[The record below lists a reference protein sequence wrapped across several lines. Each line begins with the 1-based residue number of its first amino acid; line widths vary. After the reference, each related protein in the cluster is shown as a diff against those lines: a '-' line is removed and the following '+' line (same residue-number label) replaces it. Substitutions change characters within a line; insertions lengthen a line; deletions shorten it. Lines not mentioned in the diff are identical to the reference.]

1 MSLGDE
7 SLEWRSVLDALRT
20 LAVGTVQSA
29 LGEGGVVAYTDGAC
43 IKNPGGPAG
52 WSVIMASVNDVAAG
66 NVRTGAPRVECSGH
80 IPGSPT
86 TTNNRAEVTAVLAA
100 LCMAPRDQPLT
111 IHSDSDYTIKVAQG
125 IYEMK
130 ANSDLWEL
138 YRVLLKKRKTPPT
151 FEWVR
156 GHAGHEQNERA
167 DELAGIAAWNGDV
180 EAYRRWQESST
191 PEARNVLP
199 PAEMAALRQQVQKLK
214 AFFDSAPESGS
225 GVRENEREF
234 INDMTKRLQ
243 KNKFV
248 PSEKQ
253 MNWVKVLV
261 RKYRV

>member
-7 SLEWRSVLDALRT
+7 SLEWSSVLDALRT

-52 WSVIMASVNDVAAG
+52 WSVLMVSVNDVAAG
-66 NVRTGAPRVECSGH
+66 NVRAGAPRVECSGH
-80 IPGSPT
+80 IPSSPN
-86 TTNNRAEVTAVLAA
+86 TTNNRAEITAVLAA

-125 IYEMK
+125 TYQMK
-130 ANSDLWEL
+130 ANPDLWEL
-138 YRVLLKKRKTPPT
+138 YRILLKKRKTPPA

-191 PEARNVLP
+191 PEAHNVLP
-199 PAEMAALRQQVQKLK
+199 AGELAALRQQVQKLK
-214 AFFDSAPESGS
+214 AFFDGAAEGSSGM
-225 GVRENEREF
+225 RENEREF
-234 INDMTKRLQ
+234 INDMAKRLQ

-253 MNWVKVLV
+253 MNWVKVLA